1 MYAFV
6 PIRDRVRRWPLDR
19 PVLQNECIDDLA
31 ALHAA
36 RSEAFEFSRTVRQ
49 IHAELADHQSAAPGA
64 GRARSHCFHCHRC
77 CHGHLHSI
85 ELCPMFD
92 QCMSNV

>member
-19 PVLQNECIDDLA
+19 PVLQNECINDLA

-36 RSEAFEFSRTVRQ
+36 RSEAF
-49 IHAELADHQSAAPGA
+49 
-64 GRARSHCFHCHRC
+64 
-77 CHGHLHSI
+77 
-85 ELCPMFD
+85 
-92 QCMSNV
+92 